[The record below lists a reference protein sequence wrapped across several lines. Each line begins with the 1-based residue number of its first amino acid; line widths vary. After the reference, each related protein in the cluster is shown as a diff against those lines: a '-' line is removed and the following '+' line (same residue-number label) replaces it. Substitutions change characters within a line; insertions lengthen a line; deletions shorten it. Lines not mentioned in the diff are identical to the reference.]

1 MHVKQD
7 HVFKAVDGMDLNTIA
22 PIMCAGMTTFTPMN
36 KYVKKGD
43 KIAILGMG
51 GLGHFALQ
59 WGKLMG
65 CDVSIFTSSHN
76 KDEKIKELDAD
87 HIVIWTEGE
96 HKDKKDT
103 YNIIINTL
111 PI

>member
-1 MHVKQD
+1 
-7 HVFKAVDGMDLNTIA
+7 
-22 PIMCAGMTTFTPMN
+22 
-36 KYVKKGD
+36 
-43 KIAILGMG
+43 
-51 GLGHFALQ
+51 
-59 WGKLMG
+59 MG
-65 CDVSIFTSSHN
+65 CDVSVFTSSHN